1 MTLPGPAIDRAVL
14 AELSAGEPEFER
26 EIIQRYQHLNLE
38 DAAML
43 LAAVDAR
50 DLAQARHAAHRIKGA
65 SRTVGA
71 NALAAV
77 SAEIEDATR
86 IGDWSAIDSRM
97 DAFRRELAR
106 IAEYIAAHRSAPL
119 AP

>member
-1 MTLPGPAIDRAVL
+1 MTVPGPAIDRAVL

-26 EIIQRYQHLNLE
+26 EIVQRYQKHNLE

-43 LAAVDAR
+43 LAAVAER
-50 DLAQARHAAHRIKGA
+50 DFAQARHAAHRIKGA

-86 IGDWSAIDSRM
+86 VEDWAAIDSRM

-106 IAEYIAAHRSAPL
+106 LAEYIVAEHAAPL